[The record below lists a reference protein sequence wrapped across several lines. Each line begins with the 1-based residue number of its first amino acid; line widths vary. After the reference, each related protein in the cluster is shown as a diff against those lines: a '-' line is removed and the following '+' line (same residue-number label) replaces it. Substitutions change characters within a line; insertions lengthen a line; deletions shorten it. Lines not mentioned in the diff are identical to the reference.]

1 MIDQLTILIPTF
13 NDSARALVT
22 ELSRQA
28 ALISG
33 LRYEIYVVDDGS
45 TDERAIEE
53 NVSVNALPYCHFAQ
67 TPHHDCRSA
76 MRNAMAR
83 FGQYEW
89 CLMVDA
95 RLTSCD
101 ASFLH
106 RYLESP
112 VPVGGVAVGGV
123 IVDGEANEQRLTREN
138 LRFRYERHE
147 QKRHSLT
154 ARRQQPYRS
163 LRTTN
168 FFFHRSVLQR
178 VPYDERVK
186 GYGYEDVLLGKAL
199 QTASIPIL
207 HIENPVAYTSFESNE
222 AYINKVEEAMRTL
235 SLFQKDLSGYSPL
248 LSLAHGLTRWHLS
261 LLVRLFHRVFG
272 KMEKR
277 LLTSRRPSLFVLKL
291 YKLGFF
297 MAMSETSEGSAASR

>member
-28 ALISG
+28 SLISG
-33 LRYEIYVVDDGS
+33 LRYEICVVDDGS
-45 TDERAIEE
+45 TDAHAIEE
-53 NVSVNALPYCHFAQ
+53 NMRINVLRHCRFVQSV
-67 TPHHDCRSA
+67 HHDCRSA

-95 RLTSCD
+95 RLTPCD
-101 ASFLH
+101 ASFLR
-106 RYLESP
+106 RYLDSP

-123 IVDGEANEQRLTREN
+123 VVDGGAEEERLTREN

-147 QKRHSLT
+147 QRNHSL
-154 ARRQQPYRS
+154 AVRRQQPYRS

-199 QTASIPIL
+199 QASGIPIL
-207 HIENPVAYTSFESNE
+207 HIDNPVAYTSFESNE

-235 SLFQKDLSGYSPL
+235 SLFQKDLAGYSPL
-248 LSLAHGLTRWHLS
+248 LSLAHGLARWHLS
-261 LLVRLFHRVFG
+261 PLVRLFHRVFG
-272 KMEKR
+272 TMEKR

-297 MAMSETSEGSAASR
+297 MAMSETSEGNAASR

>member
-28 ALISG
+28 SLISR

-45 TDERAIEE
+45 TDARVIAE
-53 NVSVNALPYCHFAQ
+53 NARVGTLPYCHFVQ

-83 FGQYEW
+83 FGQYDW

-95 RLTSCD
+95 RLTPCS
-101 ASFLH
+101 ASFL
-106 RYLESP
+106 RSYLDSP
-112 VPVGGVAVGGV
+112 VPAGGVAVGGV
-123 IVDGEANEQRLTREN
+123 VVDGGADEQLLTREN

-147 QKRHSLT
+147 QARHSL
-154 ARRQQPYRS
+154 AARQQRPYRS

-199 QTASIPIL
+199 QVAGIPIL
-207 HIENPVAYTSFESNE
+207 HMDNPVAYTSFESNG

-235 SLFQKDLSGYSPL
+235 SLFQKDLRGYSPL
-248 LSLAHGLTRWHLS
+248 LSLAQGLARWQLAPA
-261 LLVRLFHRVFG
+261 VRLFHRLFG
-272 KMEKR
+272 RMEKR
-277 LLTSRRPSLFVLKL
+277 QLTGRRPSLLVFKF

-297 MAMSETSEGSAASR
+297 MAMSVTREGSAASR